1 MTTSDNDTFVLETSL
16 SAISG
21 FLLSNIRTQMGV
33 NQREIAKIFDI
44 THVTYGS
51 MERGETTINTDFI
64 YMLCTMVGI
73 KFSDYFSLIDEIL
86 FELENK
92 DSCIIV
98 DNIKV
103 NIIPSSEILKIVS
116 EPGYK
121 EVEFSKDKKH
131 NLIIGESF
139 NFFLSQDIKAKISIL
154 SKIRLTKDQ
163 IKEMVK
169 LKSDDIDL
177 DNLNSNAIWLAGSL
191 EKGGLGM
198 ATGNAAVGGIVA
210 GVLLAGP
217 IGWASLA
224 GMGLYKAYK
233 KTKEDKK
240 K

>member
-1 MTTSDNDTFVLETSL
+1 MTTSDNDTFVFETSL

-33 NQREIAKIFDI
+33 NQREIAKIFDM

-51 MERGETTINTDFI
+51 MERGETSINTDFI

-73 KFSDYFSLIDEIL
+73 KFSDYFSIIDEIL
-86 FELENK
+86 FELQNK
-92 DSCIIV
+92 DSCIV
-98 DNIKV
+98 ADNIKV

-116 EPGYK
+116 EPEYK

-177 DNLNSNAIWLAGSL
+177 DNLNINASL
-191 EKGGLGM
+191 GAISITSGALGM
-198 ATGNAAVGGIVA
+198 GAGLAV
-210 GVLLAGP
+210 LAGP
-217 IGWASLA
+217 IGWAGLA
-224 GMGLYKAYK
+224 GVGLYKAYK